1 MDLEKEI
8 LKVKPHLASG
18 SIKNYKIS
26 LQKLHER
33 MFDTKVIDNLKW
45 IEDDKK
51 VLDELKDYKRTTKRN
66 YLNSIIVFSQAHDDK
81 FADTDYFKKYTDV
94 RDRINQDIRDDS
106 SKRVQ

>member
-45 IEDDKK
+45 LEDDKK
-51 VLDELKDYKRTTKRN
+51 VLDELKDYKRTTKRKSRTKIFRHK
-66 YLNSIIVFSQAHDDK
+66 NSKFS
-81 FADTDYFKKYTDV
+81 
-94 RDRINQDIRDDS
+94 R
-106 SKRVQ
+106 KRVPSDANSFVRHSPR